1 MALMITG
8 AVVFAVGAFFGSD
21 STGHQ
26 PEKARQQAARAA
38 GLPILCSLAK
48 SCPKYSGRQRPKVPG
63 RGSA

>member
-8 AVVFAVGAFFGSD
+8 AVVFAVGAFFG
-21 STGHQ
+21 
-26 PEKARQQAARAA
+26 AA

-63 RGSA
+63 RGSV

>member
-1 MALMITG
+1 MREAAIQRPPAG
-8 AVVFAVGAFFGSD
+8 RK
-21 STGHQ
+21 
-26 PEKARQQAARAA
+26 PRQQAARAA